1 MSTYNVSSMI
11 GFIEAWER
19 ASGGDVIEVLADL
32 HYDDV
37 YDIVTSTI
45 SLNGG
50 TAVADVTINGNN
62 HAIYNI
68 ANDRVQQS
76 GAGRIV
82 FGMNTSS
89 TDIKINS
96 LSFLNCNMGANG
108 GAIISGSTGTTIYN
122 SVVQGRFKSSCFYGG
137 CTVKDSMITFDHCM
151 GRTLSTTSA
160 NTSPKWSGCWIKFID
175 CAFTAD
181 SSYYATNLNTC
192 YLEGTLGVTSS
203 SDDPKMFNNVN
214 DSCINI
220 TGFFHSPTIPNFCKY
235 SVGSPSI
242 INCTKLTSI
251 HPLTEADST
260 TNVKIVTDEHM
271 KDAEYLADIG
281 FNIIP

>member
-1 MSTYNVSSMI
+1 MAVYNVSNMI

-32 HYDDV
+32 DYNEV
-37 YDIVTSTI
+37 YDLVTSMI
-45 SLNGG
+45 SLNSG
-50 TAVADVTINGNN
+50 TAVADVTVNGNN
-62 HAIYNI
+62 HAIYNL
-68 ANDRVQQS
+68 ANDRISQT
-76 GAGRIV
+76 GAGRII
-82 FGMNTSS
+82 FGMNASS

-108 GAIISGSTGTTIYN
+108 GGIISATTGTTIYN
-122 SVVQGRFKSSCFYGG
+122 SVIQGRFKSSCIYGG
-137 CTVKDSMITFDHCM
+137 CTVKDSMITFDHCT

-160 NTSPKWSGCWIKFID
+160 NTSPKWSGCWIKFNN
-175 CAFTAD
+175 CTFTAD
-181 SSYYATNLNTC
+181 SSYYATNLSTC
-192 YLEGTLGVTSS
+192 YLVGKLGVTSS
-203 SDDPKMFNNVN
+203 SVDPKMFNNVK

-220 TGFFHSPTIPNFCKY
+220 TGFFDSPTIPNFCKY
-235 SVGSPSI
+235 SDGSPSI

-251 HPLTEADST
+251 NPLTEADST
-260 TNVKIVTDEHM
+260 AYVKVVTDEHM